1 MNPSNQCKKLYDDI
15 DWKSLSV
22 LPTGCIEIKE
32 LLQKI
37 ENLQSVCIRLNEPIP
52 SLVNLWIKKLKKN
65 ECVSG
70 TKTEPVKAQ
79 PVVSRVPPVVYKP
92 QPVVSRVPPV
102 VYKPQPVV
110 SRVPPVVYKPE
121 PVVSRVPPVVS
132 KDPEPPIDGY
142 IIVDGKIKYGARFKQ
157 SVPFNEGEKALL
169 IKNGYTLEDL
179 LEPNIRNGTDN
190 NDYKQ
195 LRKYI
200 NEIVPENERPL
211 KPEEKEIL
219 RKKGFDVSRLLE
231 WKQYWKARLYLN
243 ETPLTEEEKQKLKSN
258 GWNLNNSNISGLPSF
273 ARKFLNVNYAEYE
286 EEQRRLAEEAES
298 RNPYSYSGK

>member
-22 LPTGCIEIKE
+22 LPTGCNEIKE

-52 SLVNLWIKKLKKN
+52 ALVNLWIKKLKKN
-65 ECVSG
+65 ECASG

-92 QPVVSRVPPV
+92 QPVVSRVPT
-102 VYKPQPVV
+102 VV
-110 SRVPPVVYKPE
+110 SRAE
-121 PVVSRVPPVVS
+121 PVVSN
-132 KDPEPPIDGY
+132 DPEPPIDGY
-142 IIVDGKIKYGARFKQ
+142 IIVDGKIKYGARFNQ
-157 SVPFNEGEKALL
+157 SVPFNEEEKALL

-179 LEPNIRNGTDN
+179 LESNIRNGRDN

-200 NEIVPENERPL
+200 NEIVPEYQRPL
-211 KPEEKEIL
+211 KPEEREIL
-219 RKKGFDVSRLLE
+219 RKKGFDVERLLE
-231 WKQYWKARLYLN
+231 WKQYRKARLYLN

-258 GWNLNNSNISGLPSF
+258 GWDLNNYRVAELPTD

-286 EEQRRLAEEAES
+286 AEQRRLSEESARNS
-298 RNPYSYSGK
+298 NPYSYSGK

>member
-1 MNPSNQCKKLYDDI
+1 MNHSNQCKKLYDDI

-22 LPTGCIEIKE
+22 LPTGCNEIKE

-70 TKTEPVKAQ
+70 TKPEPVKVQ

-102 VYKPQPVV
+102 VYKAQPVV
-110 SRVPPVVYKPE
+110 SRAQ
-121 PVVSRVPPVVS
+121 PVVS

-142 IIVDGKIKYGARFKQ
+142 IIVDGKIKYGARFNQ
-157 SVPFNEGEKALL
+157 SVPFNEEEKTLL

-179 LEPNIRNGTDN
+179 LESNIRNGRDN

-200 NEIVPENERPL
+200 NEIVPEYQRPL
-211 KPEEKEIL
+211 KPEEREIL
-219 RKKGFDVSRLLE
+219 RKKGFDLEKLLKS
-231 WKQYWKARLYLN
+231 KQYWWVRNFLT
-243 ETPLTEEEKQKLKSN
+243 ETPLTEEEKQNLKSN
-258 GWNLNNSNISGLPSF
+258 GWDLNNYRVAELPSD
-273 ARKFLNVNYAEYE
+273 ARKFLNVNYAEFE
-286 EEQRRLAEEAES
+286 AEQRRLAEES
-298 RNPYSYSGK
+298 TRNGNPYSYSGK